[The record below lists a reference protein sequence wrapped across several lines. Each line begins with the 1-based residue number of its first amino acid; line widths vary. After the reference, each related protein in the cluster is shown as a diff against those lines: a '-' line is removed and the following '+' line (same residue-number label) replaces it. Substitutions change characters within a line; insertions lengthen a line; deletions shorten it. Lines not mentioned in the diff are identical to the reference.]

1 MTNDV
6 LSPTQTPHI
15 SHPSHTSHN
24 MVGNLTLGGAK
35 LKRIFIEPKLPEGL
49 APLSELAQNIWWCW
63 NHEATE
69 LFQSIDPLQFVAHQ
83 YNPVALLD
91 ELTIERAQ
99 ALLADADFVARMK
112 RVHKSFRDYL
122 DKAPA
127 KTGAQIGY
135 FCMEYGLHQ
144 SLRLYSGGLGVLAG
158 DYLKEIS
165 DRNANFVAVGLLYRY
180 GYFQQGISNN
190 GEQLHH
196 SDPAKFTQLPL
207 QPVRDARGEWIKIHV
222 NLSGRTVWAKV
233 WQLPVGR
240 MPLYLLDTDI
250 DDNIWEDRSITHQL
264 YGGDNENRLRQE
276 LLLGI
281 GGLRALEAIGIKP
294 DLFHLNEGHAA
305 FLGLERLRN
314 YMKDSGLSFE
324 EALEVVRSTQLFTTH
339 TPVPAGHDTFSEALL
354 RDYLYEYTYALDLSW
369 EDLVGL
375 GRLDAKDANELFNVS
390 HLAIRTSQE
399 INGVSRLHGEV
410 SQRMFEELNPDY
422 NYAESNIGYVTN
434 SVHFPTWVAREWL
447 DFYEQKLGKG
457 ILENQTDKKLWAKI
471 HQVPGPEIMSI
482 RRLLKKRLLDWVRKS
497 LAEDLMRRG
506 ENPRSTFEIVN
517 AIKDDAL
524 VFGFARRFATYKRAT
539 LLFSN
544 EKRLAEIVNNPD
556 RPVIFLF
563 AGKAHPADKGGQ
575 EFIRLV
581 YNVTKNPAFK
591 GKVIFL
597 ENYSME
603 MAKLLVQGVD
613 VWLNNP
619 TRPKEAS
626 GTSGMK
632 AVMNGVMNFSV
643 LDGWWCEGYRPG
655 AGWALPEKDTYPDQ
669 PALQNELD
677 AETIY
682 NTLENDIV
690 PSYYE
695 QDKNGVSERW
705 VSHIKNT
712 IAEIAPEFV
721 MGRMLHDYQTR
732 FYSKLAKGSGQ
743 LKQNDYALAR
753 TLAAWK
759 IRVRRSWESIEL
771 LDLQA
776 PDTFNR
782 SLPLG
787 EKFEATATLNLQG
800 LSAEDVGVE
809 VVFYKRQSEKEL
821 EFLFVQGLDLE
832 SQKGS
837 EVVFSCSFVPRTA
850 GVFEYGFRLFPKHT
864 LLPHRQDFGLV
875 RWL

>member
-1 MTNDV
+1 
-6 LSPTQTPHI
+6 
-15 SHPSHTSHN
+15 
-24 MVGNLTLGGAK
+24 MVGNLTQGGAK
-35 LKRIFIEPKLPEGL
+35 LKRIFIEPKLPDGL
-49 APLSELAQNIWWCW
+49 SPLAELAQNIWWCW

-69 LFQSIDPLQFVAHQ
+69 LFQSIDAQQFIAHQ
-83 YNPVALLD
+83 YNPLALLD
-91 ELTIERAQ
+91 DLSIERAQ
-99 ALLADADFVARMK
+99 ELLADTDFIARMN
-112 RVHKSFRDYL
+112 RVHKSFRDYI

-127 KTGAQIGY
+127 LTGPKIGY

-190 GEQLHH
+190 GEQLHNYE
-196 SDPAKFTQLPL
+196 PVKFTQLPL

-222 NLSGRTVWAKV
+222 NLSGRTVWAKI
-233 WQLPVGR
+233 WKLPVGR

-250 DDNIWEDRSITHQL
+250 DDNIWEDRNITHQL

-276 LLLGI
+276 ILLGI
-281 GGLRALEAIGIKP
+281 GGLRALKAIGINP
-294 DLFHLNEGHAA
+294 DLYHLNEGHAS

-314 YMKDSGLSFE
+314 YMKDTGLSFE

-354 RDYLYEYTYALDLSW
+354 RDYLYEYTYALDITW
-369 EDLVGL
+369 EALVGL
-375 GRLDAKDANELFNVS
+375 GRLNAKDDAELFNVS

-422 NYAESNIGYVTN
+422 NFAESNIGYVTN
-434 SVHFPTWVAREWL
+434 SVHLPTWIAREWL
-447 DFYEQKLGKG
+447 DFYEQKLGKT
-457 ILENQTDKKLWAKI
+457 ILDNQTDKKFWHKI
-471 HQVPGPEIMSI
+471 HQVADGDIMSI

-581 YNVTKNPAFK
+581 YNVTKNPEFK

-619 TRPKEAS
+619 VRPKEAS

-669 PALQNELD
+669 PGLQNELD

-690 PSYYE
+690 PSYYD
-695 QDKNGVSERW
+695 QDKNGVSVRW

-712 IAEIAPEFV
+712 IADIAPEFV
-721 MGRMLHDYQTR
+721 MGRMLQDYQDR
-732 FYSKLAKGSGQ
+732 FYSKLGKRSEK
-743 LKQNDYALAR
+743 LKQKDYALAR
-753 TLAAWK
+753 ELADWK
-759 IRVRRSWESIEL
+759 MRIRSSWPALEL
-771 LDLQA
+771 IDLQA

-787 EKFEATATLNLQG
+787 EKFDAKAILNLQD
-800 LSAEDVGVE
+800 LSPEDVGVE
-809 VVFYKRQSEKEL
+809 VVFYKRHSEKEL
-821 EFLFVQGLDLE
+821 EFLYAQEMDLISKKE
-832 SQKGS
+832 K
-837 EVVFSCSFVPRTA
+837 EVVFECSFVPRTA
-850 GVFEYGFRLFPKHT
+850 GVFEYGFRLFPKNA

>member
-1 MTNDV
+1 
-6 LSPTQTPHI
+6 
-15 SHPSHTSHN
+15 
-24 MVGNLTLGGAK
+24 MVGNLTQSGAK
-35 LKRIFIEPKLPEGL
+35 LKRIFIEPKLPDGL
-49 APLSELAQNIWWCW
+49 APLAELSQNIWWCW
-63 NHEATE
+63 NHEAIE
-69 LFQSIDPLQFVAHQ
+69 LFQNIDLQKFAALHH
-83 YNPVALLD
+83 NPVALLD
-91 ELTIERAQ
+91 ELSIERAQ
-99 ALLADADFVARMK
+99 ELLADSDFVARMK
-112 RVHKSFRDYL
+112 RVHKSFRDYM
-122 DKAPA
+122 DKAPT
-127 KTGAQIGY
+127 KTGPQIGY

-180 GYFQQGISNN
+180 GYFQQGISNS
-190 GEQLHH
+190 GEQLHNYE
-196 SDPAKFTQLPL
+196 PVKFTQLPL
-207 QPVRDARGEWIKIHV
+207 QPVRDERGEWVKIHV

-233 WQLPVGR
+233 WMLPVGR

-250 DDNIWEDRSITHQL
+250 DDNIWEDRNITHQL

-281 GGLRALEAIGIKP
+281 GGLRALKAIGTNP
-294 DLFHLNEGHAA
+294 DLFHLNEGHAS

-314 YMKDSGLSFE
+314 YMKDEGLSLE

-354 RDYLYEYTYALDLSW
+354 RDYIFEYTYALDIPW
-369 EDLVGL
+369 ETLVGL
-375 GRLDAKDANELFNVS
+375 GRVKANDPLELFNVS
-390 HLAIRTSQE
+390 NLAIRTSQE
-399 INGVSRLHGEV
+399 VNGVSRLHGEV

-422 NYAESNIGYVTN
+422 NFAESNIGYVTN

-447 DFYEQKLGKG
+447 DFYEKKLGKG
-457 ILENQTDKKLWAKI
+457 ILENQTDKNLWHKI
-471 HQVPGPEIMSI
+471 HQVPDGEIMAI

-497 LAEDLMRRG
+497 LADDLMRRG
-506 ENPRSTFEIVN
+506 ENPRSTFEVVN

-544 EKRLAEIVNNPD
+544 EKRLAEIVNNPE

-581 YNVTKNPAFK
+581 YHATKNPDFR

-603 MAKLLVQGVD
+603 MAKLLTQGVD

-619 TRPKEAS
+619 VRPKEAS

-655 AGWALPEKDTYPDQ
+655 AGWALPEKDTYPEQ

-690 PSYYE
+690 PTYYE

-712 IAEIAPEFV
+712 IADIAPEFV
-721 MGRMLHDYQTR
+721 MGRMLGDYQTR
-732 FYSKLAKGSGQ
+732 FYSKLAKRSEQ
-743 LKQNDYALAR
+743 LKQKDYALAR
-753 TLAAWK
+753 QLAEWK
-759 IRVRRSWESIEL
+759 TRVRHSWQGIEL
-771 LDLQA
+771 VDLQA

-787 EKFEATATLNLQG
+787 EKFDATATLNLQG
-800 LSAEDVGVE
+800 LKAEDLGLE
-809 VVFYKRQSEKEL
+809 VVFYKRHSEKEL
-821 EFLFVQGLDLE
+821 EFLFAQELDLK
-832 SQKGS
+832 STKGA
-837 EVVFSCSFVPRTA
+837 EAVFACSFVPRTA
-850 GVFEYGFRLFPKHT
+850 GVFEYGFRLFPKHPM
-864 LLPHRQDFGLV
+864 LPHRQDFGLV

>member
-1 MTNDV
+1 LRLV
-6 LSPTQTPHI
+6 FLQI
-15 SHPSHTSHN
+15 SKI
-24 MVGNLTLGGAK
+24 MVGNLTQSGAK

-49 APLSELAQNIWWCW
+49 APLAELSQNIWWCW
-63 NHEATE
+63 DHEATE
-69 LFQSIDPLQFVAHQ
+69 LFQSIDPQQFIAHQ
-83 YNPVALLD
+83 YNPIGLLED
-91 ELTIERAQ
+91 LSIERAQ
-99 ALLADADFVARMK
+99 ELLADTAFVARMK
-112 RVHKSFRDYL
+112 RVHKAFRDYM

-207 QPVRDARGEWIKIHV
+207 QPVRDARGEWIKVHV

-233 WQLPVGR
+233 WKLPVGR

-250 DDNIWEDRSITHQL
+250 DDNTWEDRSITHQL

-276 LLLGI
+276 ILLGI
-281 GGLRALEAIGIKP
+281 GGLRALKAIGINP
-294 DLFHLNEGHAA
+294 DLYHLNEGHAA

-314 YMKDSGLSFE
+314 YMKDTGLSFE

-354 RDYLYEYTYALDLSW
+354 RDYLYEYTFALEITW
-369 EDLVGL
+369 EALVGL
-375 GRLDAKDANELFNVS
+375 GRLNADDPLELFNVS

-399 INGVSRLHGEV
+399 VNGVSRLHGEV

-457 ILENQTDKKLWAKI
+457 ILDNQTDKKLWSKI
-471 HQVPGPEIMSI
+471 HQVADGDIMSI
-482 RRLLKKRLLDWVRKS
+482 RRLLKKRLLDWVRTS

-581 YNVTKNPAFK
+581 YNVTKNPDFK

-619 TRPKEAS
+619 VRPKEAS

-655 AGWALPEKDTYPDQ
+655 AGWALPEKDTYPEQ
-669 PALQNELD
+669 PGLQNELD

-690 PSYYE
+690 PSYYD
-695 QDKNGVSERW
+695 QDNNGVSVRW
-705 VSHIKNT
+705 VSHIKHT
-712 IAEIAPEFV
+712 IAEIAPDFV
-721 MGRMLHDYQTR
+721 MGRMLNDYQTR
-732 FYSKLAKGSGQ
+732 FYSKLAKRSEQ
-743 LKQNDYALAR
+743 LKHKDYAIARELAD
-753 TLAAWK
+753 WK
-759 IRVRRSWESIEL
+759 ARIRRSWDAIEL
-771 LDLQA
+771 IDLQA

-787 EKFEATATLNLQG
+787 EKFDATATLDLQD
-800 LSAEDVGVE
+800 LSSEDVGLE
-809 VVFYKRQSEKEL
+809 VVFYKRRSEKEL
-821 EFLFVQGLDLE
+821 EFLFVHEMDLK
-832 SQKGS
+832 SKNGR
-837 EVVFSCSFVPRTA
+837 EVVFACSFVPSTS
-850 GVFEYGFRLFPKHT
+850 GVFEYGFRLFPKHKM
-864 LLPHRQDFGLV
+864 LPHRQDFSLV

>member
-1 MTNDV
+1 
-6 LSPTQTPHI
+6 
-15 SHPSHTSHN
+15 
-24 MVGNLTLGGAK
+24 MVGNLTQGGAK
-35 LKRIFIEPKLPEGL
+35 LKRIFIEPKLPDGL
-49 APLSELAQNIWWCW
+49 SPLAELAQNIWWCW

-69 LFQSIDPLQFVAHQ
+69 LFQSIDPQKFIAHQ

-91 ELTIERAQ
+91 DLSIERAQ
-99 ALLADADFVARMK
+99 ELLADADFVARMK
-112 RVHKSFRDYL
+112 RVYKSFRDYI

-127 KTGAQIGY
+127 LTGPQIGY

-190 GEQLHH
+190 GEQLHNYE
-196 SDPAKFTQLPL
+196 PVKFTQLPL
-207 QPVRDARGEWIKIHV
+207 EPVRDSRGEWIKIHV

-233 WQLPVGR
+233 WKLPVGR

-250 DDNIWEDRSITHQL
+250 DDNVWEDRSITHQL

-276 LLLGI
+276 ILLGI
-281 GGLRALEAIGIKP
+281 GGLRALKAIGINP
-294 DLFHLNEGHAA
+294 DLYHLNEGHAS

-314 YMKDSGLSFE
+314 YMKDTGLSYE

-354 RDYLYEYTYALDLSW
+354 RDYLYEYTYALDITW
-369 EDLVGL
+369 EALVGL
-375 GRLDAKDANELFNVS
+375 GRLNPKDDAELFNVS

-422 NYAESNIGYVTN
+422 NFAESNIGYVTN
-434 SVHFPTWVAREWL
+434 SVHFPTWIAREWL
-447 DFYEQKLGKG
+447 DFYEQKLGKT
-457 ILENQTDKKLWAKI
+457 ILDNQTDKKFWHKI
-471 HQVPGPEIMSI
+471 HQVSDGEIMSI

-581 YNVTKNPAFK
+581 YNVTKNPDFK

-619 TRPKEAS
+619 VRPKEAS

-655 AGWALPEKDTYPDQ
+655 AGWALPEKNTYPDQ
-669 PALQNELD
+669 PGLQNELD

-682 NTLENDIV
+682 NTLENEIV
-690 PSYYE
+690 PSYYD
-695 QDKNGVSERW
+695 QDKNGVSVRW

-712 IAEIAPEFV
+712 IADIAPEFV
-721 MGRMLHDYQTR
+721 MGRMLQDYQDR
-732 FYSKLAKGSGQ
+732 FYSKLGKRSEK
-743 LKQNDYALAR
+743 LKQKDYALAR
-753 TLAAWK
+753 ELADWK
-759 IRVRRSWESIEL
+759 MRIRRSWQALEL
-771 LDLQA
+771 IDLQA

-787 EKFEATATLNLQG
+787 EKFEAKAILNLQD
-800 LSAEDVGVE
+800 LSPEDVGVE
-809 VVFYKRQSEKEL
+809 VVFYKRHSEKEL
-821 EFLFVQGLDLE
+821 EFLFVQEMDLTSKKE
-832 SQKGS
+832 K
-837 EVVFSCSFVPRTA
+837 EVVFECSFVPRTA
-850 GVFEYGFRLFPKHT
+850 GVFEYGFRLFPKNT

>member
-1 MTNDV
+1 
-6 LSPTQTPHI
+6 
-15 SHPSHTSHN
+15 
-24 MVGNLTLGGAK
+24 MVGNLTQGGAK
-35 LKRIFIEPKLPEGL
+35 LKRIFIEPKLPDGL
-49 APLSELAQNIWWCW
+49 SPLAELAQNIWWCW

-69 LFQSIDPLQFVAHQ
+69 LFQSIDAQQFIAHQ
-83 YNPVALLD
+83 YNPLALLD
-91 ELTIERAQ
+91 DLSIERAQ
-99 ALLADADFVARMK
+99 ELLADTDFIARMN
-112 RVHKSFRDYL
+112 RVHKSFRDYI

-127 KTGAQIGY
+127 LTGPKIGY

-190 GEQLHH
+190 GEQLHNYE
-196 SDPAKFTQLPL
+196 PVKFTQLPL

-222 NLSGRTVWAKV
+222 NLSGRTVWAKI
-233 WQLPVGR
+233 WKLPVGR

-250 DDNIWEDRSITHQL
+250 DDNIWEDRNITHQL

-276 LLLGI
+276 ILLGI
-281 GGLRALEAIGIKP
+281 GGLRALKAIGINP
-294 DLFHLNEGHAA
+294 DLYHLNEGHAS

-314 YMKDSGLSFE
+314 YMKDTGLSFE

-354 RDYLYEYTYALDLSW
+354 RDYLYEYTYALDITW
-369 EDLVGL
+369 EALVGL
-375 GRLDAKDANELFNVS
+375 GRLNAKDDAELFNVS

-422 NYAESNIGYVTN
+422 NFAESNIGYVTN
-434 SVHFPTWVAREWL
+434 SVHLPTWIAREWL
-447 DFYEQKLGKG
+447 DFYEQKLGKT
-457 ILENQTDKKLWAKI
+457 ILDNQTDKKFWHKI
-471 HQVPGPEIMSI
+471 HQVADGDIMSI

-581 YNVTKNPAFK
+581 YNVTKNPDFK

-619 TRPKEAS
+619 VRPKEAS

-669 PALQNELD
+669 PGLQNELD

-690 PSYYE
+690 PSYYD
-695 QDKNGVSERW
+695 QDKNGVSVRW

-712 IAEIAPEFV
+712 IADIAPEFV
-721 MGRMLHDYQTR
+721 MGRMLQDYQDR
-732 FYSKLAKGSGQ
+732 FYSKLGKRSEK
-743 LKQNDYALAR
+743 LKQKDYALAR
-753 TLAAWK
+753 ELADWK
-759 IRVRRSWESIEL
+759 MRIRSSWPALEL
-771 LDLQA
+771 IDLQA

-787 EKFEATATLNLQG
+787 EKFDAKAILNLQD
-800 LSAEDVGVE
+800 LSPEDVGVE
-809 VVFYKRQSEKEL
+809 VVFYKRHSEKEL
-821 EFLFVQGLDLE
+821 EFLFAQEMDLT
-832 SQKGS
+832 SKKGN
-837 EVVFSCSFVPRTA
+837 EVVFECSFVPRTA
-850 GVFEYGFRLFPKHT
+850 GVFEYGFRLFPKNA

>member
-1 MTNDV
+1 M
-6 LSPTQTPHI
+6 TQTN
-15 SHPSHTSHN
+15 SQSSPSYVPNN
-24 MVGNLTLGGAK
+24 MVGNLTQGSAK

-49 APLSELAQNIWWCW
+49 APLAELAQNIWWCW
-63 NHEATE
+63 NHDAIE
-69 LFQSIDPLQFVAHQ
+69 LFQNIDPQQFISDQ
-83 YNPVALLD
+83 YNPIALLD
-91 ELTIERAQ
+91 DLSMERAQ
-99 ALLADADFVARMK
+99 ELLADKEFVTRMN
-112 RVHKSFRDYL
+112 RVHKSFRDYM

-180 GYFQQGISNN
+180 GYFQQGISNS

-196 SDPAKFTQLPL
+196 SDPAAFTQLPL
-207 QPVRDARGEWIKIHV
+207 EPVRDSRGEWVKIHV

-233 WQLPVGR
+233 WKLPVGR

-281 GGLRALEAIGIKP
+281 GGLRALEAIGIQP

-314 YMKDSGLSFE
+314 YMKNNGLSFE

-354 RDYLYEYTYALDLSW
+354 RDYLYEYTYALDINW
-369 EDLVGL
+369 ENLVGL
-375 GRLDAKDANELFNVS
+375 GRLNAKDSTELFNVS

-447 DFYEQKLGKG
+447 DFYQQKLGKG
-457 ILENQTDKKLWAKI
+457 ILDNQTDKKFWQKI
-471 HQVPGPEIMSI
+471 HLVPDAEIMAI

-497 LAEDLMRRG
+497 LADDLMRRG
-506 ENPRSTFEIVN
+506 ENPRNTFEIVN

-544 EKRLAEIVNNPD
+544 EQRLADIVNNPD

-575 EFIRLV
+575 EFIRMV
-581 YNVTKNPAFK
+581 YNVTKNPHFK

-669 PALQNELD
+669 PVLQNELD

-690 PSYYE
+690 PTYYD
-695 QDKNGVSERW
+695 QDKHGVSERW
-705 VSHIKNT
+705 VSHIKKT

-721 MGRMLHDYQTR
+721 MGRMLDDYQTR
-732 FYSKLAKGSGQ
+732 FYSKLALRSVQ
-743 LKQNDYALAR
+743 IKQKDYELAR
-753 TLAAWK
+753 TLAKWK
-759 IRVRRSWESIEL
+759 LRVRHSWEAIEL
-771 LDLQA
+771 VDLQA

-787 EKFEATATLNLQG
+787 EKFEASAILQLHD
-800 LSAEDVGVE
+800 LSAQDIGLE
-809 VVFYKRQSEKEL
+809 VVFFKRQSEKEL
-821 EFLFVQGLDLE
+821 ELLFTQEMELK
-832 SQKGS
+832 STKGS
-837 EVVFSCSFVPRTA
+837 EVVFECSFVPRTA
-850 GVFEYGFRLFPKHT
+850 GVFEYGFRLFPKHSM
-864 LLPHRQDFGLV
+864 LAHRQDFGLV

>member
-1 MTNDV
+1 
-6 LSPTQTPHI
+6 
-15 SHPSHTSHN
+15 
-24 MVGNLTLGGAK
+24 MVGNLTQSGAK

-49 APLSELAQNIWWCW
+49 APLAELSQNIWWCW

-69 LFQSIDPLQFVAHQ
+69 LFQSINPLQFVALQ

-91 ELTIERAQ
+91 ELSIERAQ
-99 ALLADADFVARMK
+99 ELLADAEFMARLK
-112 RVHKSFRDYL
+112 RVHKSFRDYI

-180 GYFQQGISNN
+180 GYFQQAISNS
-190 GEQLHH
+190 GEQLHNYE
-196 SDPAKFTQLPL
+196 PVKFTQLPM
-207 QPVRDARGEWIKIHV
+207 QPVRDERGEWVKIHV

-233 WQLPVGR
+233 WILPVGR

-250 DDNIWEDRSITHQL
+250 DDNIWEDRNITHQL

-276 LLLGI
+276 ILLGI
-281 GGLRALEAIGIKP
+281 GGLRALQAMNIQP

-314 YMKDSGLSFE
+314 YMKDNGLKYE

-339 TPVPAGHDTFSEALL
+339 TPVPAGHDTFPEVLL
-354 RDYLYEYTYALDLSW
+354 RDYLYEYTYALDMTW
-369 EDLVGL
+369 EAIVGL
-375 GRLDAKDANELFNVS
+375 GRLNAQDPQELFNVS

-410 SQRMFEELNPDY
+410 SQRMFEEMNPDY

-434 SVHFPTWVAREWL
+434 SIHFPTWVAREWL
-447 DFYEQKLGKG
+447 DFYEKNLGIE
-457 ILENQTDKKLWAKI
+457 ILENQTDKKLWHKI
-471 HQVPGPEIMSI
+471 YQASDGEIMAI

-506 ENPRSTFEIVN
+506 ENPRNTFEIVN

-544 EKRLAEIVNNPD
+544 EKRLAEIVNNPE

-575 EFIRLV
+575 EFIRMV
-581 YNVTKNPAFK
+581 YNATKNPDFK

-690 PSYYE
+690 PGYFE

-705 VSHIKNT
+705 VSHIKKT

-721 MGRMLHDYQTR
+721 MGRMLQDYQTR
-732 FYSKLAKGSGQ
+732 FYSKLAKRSEQ
-743 LKQNDYALAR
+743 LKQKDYALAR
-753 TLAAWK
+753 EMALWKTK
-759 IRVRRSWESIEL
+759 IRRNWDTIEL
-771 LDLQA
+771 VDLQA

-787 EKFEATATLNLQG
+787 EKFEASAKLRLLE
-800 LSAEDVGVE
+800 LSAEDIGVE
-809 VVFYKRQSEKEL
+809 VVFYKRKSEKEL
-821 EFLFVQGLDLE
+821 EFLFVHEMDL
-832 SQKGS
+832 KS
-837 EVVFSCSFVPRTA
+837 EQENEVIFACSFVPRTA
-850 GVFEYGFRLFPKHT
+850 GVFEYGFRLFPKHA

>member
-1 MTNDV
+1 M
-6 LSPTQTPHI
+6 L
-15 SHPSHTSHN
+15 
-24 MVGNLTLGGAK
+24 GNLTQNGAK
-35 LKRIFIEPKLPEGL
+35 LKRIFIEPKLPDGL
-49 APLSELAQNIWWCW
+49 SQLSDLAQNIWWCW
-63 NHEATE
+63 NHDAIE
-69 LFQSIDPLQFVAHQ
+69 LFRSIDPEKFVALH

-91 ELTIERAQ
+91 ELSIERAQ
-99 ALLADADFVARMK
+99 ELMKDSAFVSRMKAVHADFRRYV
-112 RVHKSFRDYL
+112 

-127 KTGAQIGY
+127 KSGPKIAY

-180 GYFQQGISNN
+180 GYFQQGISGN

-196 SDPAKFTQLPL
+196 VEAAKFTQLPL
-207 QPVRDARGEWIKIHV
+207 QPVRDARGEWVKIHV
-222 NLSGRTVWAKV
+222 NLHGRTVWAKV
-233 WQLPVGR
+233 WELPVGR

-250 DDNIWEDRSITHQL
+250 DDNSWEDRSITHQL

-276 LLLGI
+276 ILLGI
-281 GGLRALEAIGIKP
+281 GGYRALQAIGIQP

-314 YMKDSGLSFE
+314 YMKEKGLSYE
-324 EALEVVRSTQLFTTH
+324 EALEIVRSSQLFTTH
-339 TPVPAGHDTFSEALL
+339 TPVPAGHDTFSESLL
-354 RDYLYEYTYALDLSW
+354 RDYLVEYTYALGISW
-369 EDLVGL
+369 EELVGL
-375 GRLDAKDANELFNVS
+375 GRINPDDALELFNVS

-410 SQRMFEELNPDY
+410 SQHMFEELNPDY

-434 SVHFPTWVAREWL
+434 SVHLPTWVAKEWL
-447 DFYEQKLGKG
+447 DFYEKKLDKD
-457 ILENQTDKKLWAKI
+457 ILQHQTDKKYWNKI
-471 HQVPGPEIMSI
+471 HAVPDAEIMQI

-544 EKRLAEIVNNPD
+544 EKRLADIVNNTD
-556 RPVIFLF
+556 KPVIFLF

-575 EFIRLV
+575 EFIRTV
-581 YNVTKNPAFK
+581 YNSTKNPQFR

-655 AGWALPEKDTYPDQ
+655 AGWALPEKDTYPEQ

-682 NTLENDIV
+682 NTLENEII
-690 PSYYE
+690 PLYYD
-695 QDKNGVSERW
+695 QDANGVSAGW
-705 VSHIKNT
+705 VSHIKKT

-721 MGRMLHDYQTR
+721 MGRMLDDYQHR
-732 FYSKLAKGSGQ
+732 FYQKLAAQSEKLGKS
-743 LKQNDYALAR
+743 KYAAARELAD
-753 TLAAWK
+753 WK
-759 IRVRRSWESIEL
+759 NRIRHSWQAIEL
-771 LDLQA
+771 IDLNA

-787 EKFEATATLNLQG
+787 EKFEARAVLHLQDLNA
-800 LSAEDVGVE
+800 SDIGVE
-809 VVFYKRQSEKEL
+809 VVFYKRISEKEL
-821 EFLFVQGLDLE
+821 ELLFVQEMALE
-832 SQKGS
+832 GKKES
-837 EVVFSCSFVPRTA
+837 EASYACSFVPSVA
-850 GVFEYGFRLFPKHT
+850 GVFEYGFRMFPKHP
-864 LLPHRQDFGLV
+864 LLAHRQDFGLV